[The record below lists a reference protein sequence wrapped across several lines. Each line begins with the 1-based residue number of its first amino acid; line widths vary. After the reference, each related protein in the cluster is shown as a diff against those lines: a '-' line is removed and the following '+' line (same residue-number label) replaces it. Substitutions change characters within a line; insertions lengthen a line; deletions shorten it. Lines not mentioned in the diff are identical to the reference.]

1 MERFG
6 SINAILSQLS
16 DESVLTKW
24 LEQYRNT
31 TEYLESVYG
40 IDLTEN
46 GGGKDRDGERGSNQS
61 IAQILE
67 SLVSGAGFEDNISL
81 KPLSQLLDGISLY
94 AENSRSFQQRVQS
107 WPRML
112 ITRRL
117 QTLSLGSD
125 HR

>member
-1 MERFG
+1 MEQFD

-31 TEYLESVYG
+31 TEYLASVYG

-46 GGGKDRDGERGSNQS
+46 GSGKDRDGERGSNQP

-67 SLVSGAGFEDNISL
+67 SLVSG
-81 KPLSQLLDGISLY
+81 
-94 AENSRSFQQRVQS
+94 
-107 WPRML
+107 
-112 ITRRL
+112 T
-117 QTLSLGSD
+117 
-125 HR
+125 